1 MFDIDSREY
10 SDAYFAEE
18 EEYKMGIHPTQVKD
32 RIEQRLYER
41 GVEYKEITFL
51 DWNCDGSRV
60 KVSVDGKVLGI
71 FNYEDNDF
79 EEEVY

>member
-41 GVEYKEITFL
+41 GLNTKRLPFL
-51 DWNCDGSRV
+51 T
-60 KVSVDGKVLGI
+60 GI
-71 FNYEDNDF
+71 
-79 EEEVY
+79 VMAAG